1 MSPATSTTCAFADPL
16 MVGHAGSD
24 PALPRLVIV
33 GPPGAGKTSV
43 GEDLAVHWSVAFR
56 DTDRDIEQT
65 TGESISDLFVDKGE
79 EYFRTLERKAV
90 TAALTEHRGV
100 LALGGGAVVDPG
112 TRSALATAPVTFL
125 NVGLADAMT
134 RLKMN
139 RSRPLLLGNVR
150 GRWQALLEERRGF
163 YTEVADQVVQT
174 DGRTVSDIVTEIDQ
188 FWRARG

>member
-1 MSPATSTTCAFADPL
+1 MS
-16 MVGHAGSD
+16 GHAGSD
-24 PALPRLVIV
+24 PGLLRLVIV

-43 GEDLAVHWSVAFR
+43 GEALADHWSVAFR

-65 TGESISDLFVDKGE
+65 TGQTISDLFVEHGE
-79 EYFRTLERKAV
+79 EHFRALERAAFA
-90 TAALTEHRGV
+90 AALAEHHGV

-112 TRSALATAPVTFL
+112 TRSALVSAPVTFL
-125 NVGLADAMT
+125 DVGLADAMA

-150 GRWQALLEERRGF
+150 GRWQALLEQRRGF

-174 DGRTVSDIVTEIDQ
+174 DGRSVPDIVAEIDQ
-188 FWRARG
+188 FWRARE